1 MRKIKEAQTI
11 LKELGLPE
19 AQQNEISALT
29 LLALCGVKE
38 TDGWKVAQRPSL
50 KVTKGIMAFMAKQY
64 KRRYAPNTRETVR
77 RQVLHQFVQA
87 RLADYNPDN
96 PQLPVNSPN
105 AHYAISKP
113 ALKVIKTFGTK
124 QWKFVLAAFK
134 AEVGELKKRYVK
146 DRDLTLIP
154 LKLSDGTIVRLSPGK
169 HNQVQVAVVSQF
181 AARFAKGSML
191 LYLGDTAKKDLHMDA
206 KGLKKLGVPIDRH
219 SKLPDV
225 VIYDSNKGWL
235 YLIEAVTSHGPV
247 TPKRILE
254 LENLLKNCTAGR
266 IYVSAFPDFAEFKRH
281 TARLAWETEVWI
293 VEHPDHMIHFNGD
306 KFFGPRQPTT

>member
-1 MRKIKEAQTI
+1 MSKIKEAQSI
-11 LKELGLPE
+11 LAELGLPK

-29 LLALCGVKE
+29 LLALCGIKE
-38 TDGWKVAQRPSL
+38 SDSWKSAERVSL
-50 KVTKGIMAFMAKQY
+50 KVSKGIMAFMAKQY

-113 ALKVIKTFGTK
+113 ALEVIRTFGTK
-124 QWKFVLAAFK
+124 NWPSAVAAFK
-134 AEVGELKKRYVK
+134 AQVGELQKRYVK

-154 LKLSDGTIVRLSPGK
+154 LKLSTGTIIRLSPGK
-169 HNQVQVAVVSQF
+169 HNQVQAAVVNEF

-191 LYLGDTAKKDLHMDA
+191 LYLGDTAKKDLHLDSKM
-206 KGLKKLGVPIDRH
+206 LKKLGIPIDQH

-225 VIYDSNKGWL
+225 VIYDPTKNWL
-235 YLIEAVTSHGPV
+235 YLIEAVTSHGPI

-254 LENLLKNCTAGR
+254 LEDLLKNCPAGR
-266 IYVSAFPDFAEFKRH
+266 VYVSAFPDFSEFKKH
-281 TARLAWETEVWI
+281 TSDLAWETEVWI
-293 VEHPDHMIHFNGD
+293 MEHPDHMIHFNGD
-306 KFFGPRQPTT
+306 KFIGPRQSIV